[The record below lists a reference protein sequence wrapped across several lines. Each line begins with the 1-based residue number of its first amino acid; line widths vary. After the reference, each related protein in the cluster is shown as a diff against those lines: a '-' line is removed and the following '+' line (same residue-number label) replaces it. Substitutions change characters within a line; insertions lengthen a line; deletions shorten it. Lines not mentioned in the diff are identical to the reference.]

1 MLASRISESTHL
13 GALRKDVQK
22 PATFILELLDFI
34 RDELPRWR
42 DRPERKLETSETH
55 LTSQLCIH
63 LNSATRHSLGWDIL
77 QFLTEVPDEEAK
89 GRRIDLV
96 PAPANTTIWIEG
108 RRYFDFNTLLPIECK
123 RLPTPTGKDRD
134 EREYVFSQHSSTGGI
149 QRFKAG
155 HHGAGHA
162 HGAMIAYVQ
171 QETSGF
177 WSRKVAEW
185 IDDLIACGQTGW
197 TTKDSLRLDQDDA
210 TRRVAVLSSSHTRE
224 KGLPEI
230 TLRHLWVQMN

>member
-1 MLASRISESTHL
+1 MFANTILDSAHL
-13 GALRKDVQK
+13 GTFGKNVQK
-22 PATFILELLDFI
+22 PATFLRELLDFI
-34 RDELPRWR
+34 KDELPRWR
-42 DRPERKLETSETH
+42 DRPQRKWETSETH

-63 LNSATRHSLGWDIL
+63 LNSATRHSPGWDIL

-89 GRRIDLV
+89 GRRIDLA
-96 PAPANTTIWIEG
+96 PAPSNSTIWIEG
-108 RRYFDFNTLLPIECK
+108 RRYFDFDKLLPIECK
-123 RLPTPTGKDRD
+123 RLPTPKGKDRD
-134 EREYVFSQHSSTGGI
+134 EREYVFSQYSSTGGI

-162 HGAMIAYVQ
+162 QGAMIAYVQ

-177 WSRKVAEW
+177 WNSKVAEW
-185 IDDLIACGQTGW
+185 ISDLIACGQKGW
-197 TTKDSLRLDQDDA
+197 TTKDSLRLDQDDV

-224 KGLPEI
+224 NGLLEI